1 MNNFDFDDD
10 LPFSPA
16 YENDVDNKEKENN
29 KNEGKVDSTDI
40 ENFFSGV
47 KEETKKD
54 EVKEEQSNLNIE
66 NNIVDDYQNSNLFID
81 NSLSESDNN
90 MQGLSF
96 DGKAV
101 KESKTDLENDSVD
114 SYKNID
120 IFTNNEKNTSESNDN
135 LKKEDLFSLNLDD
148 NNENISAKDLFKPD
162 VREEPKKKKAYKN
175 TKEYNEFVK
184 KTSRVLP
191 VVAFLFVSLIGVYI
205 FINKAN
211 ADSVNLIK
219 IEENSKT
226 GYIDNSGEV
235 IVKPKYLYGTDFY
248 KGYAIVKNYNSL
260 YGIIDGKGKNKIAFG
275 NIFSATLYGNRY
287 AVSKFTNE
295 GLKMGLMTSNLEELT
310 RFKYDNIT
318 YSKSGVFIFTRDETM
333 GIMNN
338 DGKEIYTYKVDEID
352 DRNISV
358 EVSNLT
364 DDSTSDVYAKVK
376 INSSSTIIN
385 TKTGNEVY
393 KYTLDEI
400 NVLDNNVFYIKN
412 KTGNNK
418 YFVIKNDKIV
428 FETTDYKRIRIESLD
443 SNIAICIKD
452 NAQIDYVNLLD
463 KSVINADDGKDYT
476 YSDGVVLIKKYD
488 FNLKKEVYT
497 IYTPNKELGTFSDI
511 KTVDNKFQND
521 FMKIKTQNDKYG
533 FINKNGNVVTKK
545 EYEEVSDYNKN
556 GFAIVSND
564 NLYGVINEKGKEVV
578 QLKYD
583 EIIFLNDTLFK
594 NIKKLTRKELFIF
607 KEKDKYGII
616 DSDGKELIK
625 PIYDSFD
632 IITTKYPII
641 KGKYNGENVII
652 NLETFKDL
660 SIKSPK
666 KIQVYENYIIN
677 NNSYYNYNGEVI
689 YTVGG

>member
-29 KNEGKVDSTDI
+29 KNESKVDSTDI

-54 EVKEEQSNLNIE
+54 EVKKEQSNLNIE

-81 NSLSESDNN
+81 NSLSESDIN

-96 DGKAV
+96 DGKTV

-385 TKTGNEVY
+385 TKTGNEAY

-463 KSVINADDGKDYT
+463 KSVINVDDGKDYT

-594 NIKKLTRKELFIF
+594 NIKKLTKKELFIF

-666 KIQVYENYIIN
+666 KIQVYENYIIS

>member
-29 KNEGKVDSTDI
+29 KNESKVDSTDI

-81 NSLSESDNN
+81 NSLSESDINI
-90 MQGLSF
+90 QGLSF

-162 VREEPKKKKAYKN
+162 VREESKKKKAYKN

-364 DDSTSDVYAKVK
+364 DDSTSEVYAKVK

-594 NIKKLTRKELFIF
+594 NIKKLTKKELFIF
-607 KEKDKYGII
+607 KEKDRYGII

-666 KIQVYENYIIN
+666 KIQVYENYIIS

>member
-29 KNEGKVDSTDI
+29 KNESKVDSTDI

-54 EVKEEQSNLNIE
+54 EVKKEQSNLNIE

-81 NSLSESDNN
+81 NSLSESDIN

-96 DGKAV
+96 DGKTV

-376 INSSSTIIN
+376 INSSSTIIS

>member
-29 KNEGKVDSTDI
+29 KNESKVDSTDI

-54 EVKEEQSNLNIE
+54 EEKKEKSNLNIE

-81 NSLSESDNN
+81 NSLSESDIN

-96 DGKAV
+96 DGKTV

-385 TKTGNEVY
+385 TKTGNEAY

-666 KIQVYENYIIN
+666 KIQVYENYIIS